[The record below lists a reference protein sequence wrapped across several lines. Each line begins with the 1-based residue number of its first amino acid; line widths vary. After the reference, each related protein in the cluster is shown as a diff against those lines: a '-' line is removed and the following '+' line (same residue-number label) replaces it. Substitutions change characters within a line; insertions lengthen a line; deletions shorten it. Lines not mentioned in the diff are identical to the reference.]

1 MPRGGAGVGAGGG
14 GIGRGL
20 PIIAWVITSCDEAVA
35 RLRAVPG
42 LSCCARPLFVLPL
55 LRTGCLSAVLSVE
68 GADAGWAG
76 EFGARFHALEPH
88 CAVRDH
94 TSLGAG
100 VHEVLRR
107 IAADG
112 AAGDGATRDGAAA
125 DGGTGGGWRGR
136 ELALLPYTALKPEW
150 RTALDALGARL
161 EEPSARLALPM
172 LGDKRAQRAWLRS
185 VGAVTPPDAVVPA
198 LDHRE
203 LRRRFGDRY
212 VVQAPLGSSGKGT
225 HLVTEEAD
233 LRAIRQVG
241 GGPWLVSGYVEGAAV
256 NVHVLV
262 SADSAVRVLRPSVQL
277 TRVEG
282 VGAPF
287 GTYSGCDFAAPAL
300 LSAPAM
306 SRACAAARRVGE
318 ALAALGYRGLF
329 GADFVL
335 DGDHALL
342 LELNCRMQ
350 GSTWLLG
357 ELELAEHALPS
368 ALRHVLELY
377 GHATGGEP
385 RTEAAGAVQ
394 LVVRHTG
401 GPVRVTGAPGGG
413 LHRFKDGRL
422 QYCGAGFGLLECGPD
437 DCVLLQLPSPGT
449 VLHPGVPL
457 GRIVTRYSLTTPD
470 GTALTEHGRQLV
482 EALRAGFT
490 LEALEGPLPSAL
502 PC

>member
-1 MPRGGAGVGAGGG
+1 M
-14 GIGRGL
+14 
-20 PIIAWVITSCDEAVA
+20 ITSCDEAVA

-42 LSCCARPLFVLPL
+42 LSCCARPLFMLPL

-68 GADAGWAG
+68 GADAGWEG
-76 EFGARFHALEPH
+76 EFGALFHALEP
-88 CAVRDH
+88 ASGVRDH

-107 IAADG
+107 IARTG
-112 AAGDGATRDGAAA
+112 ASAGA
-125 DGGTGGGWRGR
+125 WRGR
-136 ELALLPYTALKPEW
+136 ELALLPYTAMKPEW
-150 RTALDALGARL
+150 RSALDVLGARL
-161 EEPSARLALPM
+161 AEPPRLALPV

-185 VGAVTPPDAVVPA
+185 VGAVTPSDAVVPA

-212 VVQAPLGSSGKGT
+212 VVQTPTGSSGKGT
-225 HLVTEEAD
+225 HLVTDEAQ
-233 LRAIRQVG
+233 LQPIRRAG
-241 GGPWLVSGYVEGAAV
+241 GGPWLVSGYVEGVAV
-256 NVHVLV
+256 NLHVLV
-262 SADSAVRVLRPSVQL
+262 SADSTVRVLRPSVQL

-282 VGAPF
+282 IGAPF
-287 GTYSGCDFAAPAL
+287 GAYSGCDFAAPAL
-300 LSAPAM
+300 LSPLALA
-306 SRACAAARRVGE
+306 RAGTAARRVGE

-335 DGDHALL
+335 DGERPLL

-385 RTEAAGAVQ
+385 RTDAAGAVQ

-401 GPVRVTGAPGGG
+401 TPVRVAAAPGGG
-413 LHRFKDGRL
+413 LHRLKDGRL
-422 QYCGAGFGLLECGPD
+422 RYCGAGFGLLECGPD

-449 VLHPGVPL
+449 VLLPGVPL
-457 GRIVTRYSLTTPD
+457 ARVVARHPLTTPD
-470 GTALTEHGRQLV
+470 GTALTAPGRRLV
-482 EALRAGFT
+482 DALRAGFV
-490 LEALEGPLPSAL
+490 LEPLDEPAGTAV
-502 PC
+502 PCASR

>member
-1 MPRGGAGVGAGGG
+1 M
-14 GIGRGL
+14 
-20 PIIAWVITSCDEAVA
+20 ITSCDEAVA

-68 GADAGWAG
+68 GPDAGWEG
-76 EFGARFHALEPH
+76 EFGARFHALEPGGG
-88 CAVRDH
+88 VRDH

-107 IAADG
+107 IA
-112 AAGDGATRDGAAA
+112 RS
-125 DGGTGGGWRGR
+125 GGGSWRGR
-136 ELALLPYTALKPEW
+136 ELALLPYTSMKPEW

-161 EEPSARLALPM
+161 AEPPARLALPV

-185 VGAVTPPDAVVPA
+185 VGAVTPSDAVVPA

-212 VVQAPLGSSGKGT
+212 VVQTPMGASGKGT
-225 HLVTEEAD
+225 HLVTDEAQ
-233 LRAIRQVG
+233 LPPIREVG
-241 GGPWLVSGYVEGAAV
+241 GGPWLVSGYVEGPAV
-256 NVHVLV
+256 NLHVLV
-262 SADSAVRVLRPSVQL
+262 SADSTVRVLRPSVQL

-282 VGAPF
+282 IGAPF
-287 GTYSGCDFAAPAL
+287 GTYSGCDFGAPAL
-300 LSAPAM
+300 LSPPALA
-306 SRACAAARRVGE
+306 RAGTAARRVGE

-335 DGDHALL
+335 DGDRPLL

-357 ELELAEHALPS
+357 ELELAEEALPS

-385 RTEAAGAVQ
+385 RTDAAGAVQ

-401 GPVRVTGAPGGG
+401 AAVRVAAAPGGG
-413 LHRFKDGRL
+413 LHRLKDGRL
-422 QYCGAGFGLLECGPD
+422 RYCGAGFGLLECGPD

-449 VLHPGVPL
+449 VLLPGVPL
-457 GRIVTRYSLTTPD
+457 ARVVARHALTTPD
-470 GTALTEHGRQLV
+470 GTALTAHGRRLV
-482 EALRAGFT
+482 EALRAGFVLT
-490 LEALEGPLPSAL
+490 PLEEPAQEPVGSVGSAA
-502 PC
+502 PW

>member
-1 MPRGGAGVGAGGG
+1 M
-14 GIGRGL
+14 
-20 PIIAWVITSCDEAVA
+20 ITSCDEAAA

-42 LSCCARPLFVLPL
+42 LSCCARPLFLLPL
-55 LRTGCLSAVLSVE
+55 LRTGCLSEVLTVE

-76 EFGARFHALEPH
+76 EFGARFHALEPYR
-88 CAVRDH
+88 AVRDH

-107 IAADG
+107 IAE
-112 AAGDGATRDGAAA
+112 GDRTHGGTDSGT
-125 DGGTGGGWRGR
+125 DGGRDPGAGVGWRGR
-136 ELALLPYTALKPEW
+136 ELALLPYTAMKPEW

-161 EEPSARLALPM
+161 AEPPVQPALPV

-185 VGAVTPPDAVVPA
+185 VGVLTPRDAVVPV

-203 LRRRFGDRY
+203 LRRRFGERY
-212 VVQAPLGSSGKGT
+212 VVQTPLGSSGKGT
-225 HLVTEEAD
+225 HLVAEEAD
-233 LRAIRQVG
+233 LAPIRQVG

-262 SADSAVRVLRPSVQL
+262 SADGTVRVLRPSVQL

-300 LSAPAM
+300 LPARAL
-306 SRACAAARRVGE
+306 SRAGVAARRVGE
-318 ALAALGYRGLF
+318 SLAALGYRGLF

-335 DGDHALL
+335 AGEEALL

-357 ELELAEHALPS
+357 ELELAEDALPS

-385 RTEAAGAVQ
+385 RTDAAGAVQ

-401 GPVRVTGAPGGG
+401 GPVRVAGAPGGG
-413 LHRFKDGRL
+413 LHRLKDGLL

-437 DCVLLQLPSPGT
+437 DCVLLQLPVPGT

-457 GRIVTRYSLTTPD
+457 GRIVARYSLTTAD
-470 GTALTEHGRQLV
+470 GTVLTEQGRRLV

-490 LEALEGPLPSAL
+490 FEPVEGPLSCAVPSAV

>member
-1 MPRGGAGVGAGGG
+1 M
-14 GIGRGL
+14 
-20 PIIAWVITSCDEAVA
+20 ITSCDEAVA

-42 LSCCARPLFVLPL
+42 LSFCARPLFLLPL

-76 EFGARFHALEPH
+76 EFGAGFHALEPVSG
-88 CAVRDH
+88 VRDH
-94 TSLGAG
+94 TSLGDG

-107 IAADG
+107 IAAAEAAGAADG
-112 AAGDGATRDGAAA
+112 AA
-125 DGGTGGGWRGR
+125 GGWRGR
-136 ELALLPYTALKPEW
+136 ELALLPYTAMKPEW
-150 RTALDALGARL
+150 RTALAALGARL
-161 EEPSARLALPM
+161 EEPPTRLALPV

-185 VGAVTPPDAVVPA
+185 VGAATPPDAVVPA

-212 VVQAPLGSSGKGT
+212 VVQEPRGSSGRGT
-225 HLVTEEAD
+225 HLVTEEGD
-233 LRAIRQVG
+233 LREIRRAG
-241 GGPWLVSGYVEGAAV
+241 RGPWLVSGYVEGAAL
-256 NVHVLV
+256 NLHVLV

-282 VGAPF
+282 IGAPF

-300 LSAPAM
+300 LAPLALA
-306 SRACAAARRVGE
+306 RAGSAARRIGE

-335 DGDHALL
+335 DGEHPLL

-377 GHATGGEP
+377 GHATGGEA
-385 RTEAAGAVQ
+385 RTDPAGAVQ

-401 GPVRVTGAPGGG
+401 GPVRVTAAPGGG
-413 LHRFKDGRL
+413 LHRLKDGLLR
-422 QYCGAGFGLLECGPD
+422 YCGAGFGLLECGPD

-449 VLHPGVPL
+449 VLLPGVPL
-457 GRIVTRYSLTTPD
+457 ARIVARHCLTTPD
-470 GTALTEHGRQLV
+470 GTALTASGRRLV
-482 EALRAGFT
+482 DALRAGFT
-490 LEALEGPLPSAL
+490 LEPLDPLEEPLEEPADGPLAPHGA